1 MKASIIEA
9 HDILLTLSAR
19 GMEKWS
25 SNLPTFKI
33 EGNL

>member
-1 MKASIIEA
+1 MKGSLIEA
-9 HDILLTLSAR
+9 RDMLSTLSAR
-19 GMEKWS
+19 AMEKWS